1 MIAILVFKEKL
12 KLFYSK
18 FDMFVIPVIRFLLS
32 FVSFYMISK
41 NIGFMAR
48 LNNMAVL
55 IVLALLCSFLPY
67 GVAAILA
74 GALILAH
81 ISSVSLELAVI
92 LLVCFLLVAVLY
104 YGFQPG
110 DSYLLLLTPIFY
122 HFKIPY
128 AIPLLVGLSGSPV
141 SVVPVGCG
149 TFLFYILQYVKQN
162 AGVLTNDASLDIT
175 QKYVQI
181 MKSMMSNH
189 LMAAMIA
196 ACTVSILVVYL
207 IHRLSVDYAWFI
219 AIVAGTVAQLA
230 VIFVSDFMFDVS
242 VPMGQLLGGALIAMV
257 VAGVYNF
264 FFFSVDYSRTE
275 YTQFEDDDYYYYVK
289 AVPKMTVSAPDVKVQ
304 KISSTKVRRN
314 PKEER

>member
-18 FDMFVIPVIRFLLS
+18 YDMFVIPVIRFLLS
-32 FVSFYMISK
+32 FASFYMISR

-48 LNNMAVL
+48 LSNVGGL
-55 IVLALLCSFLPY
+55 TVLALLCSFLPY
-67 GVAAILA
+67 GVAVILA
-74 GALILAH
+74 GAMILAH

-92 LLVCFLLVAVLY
+92 LFVCFLLVAVLY

-128 AIPLLVGLSGSPV
+128 AIPLLVGLSGNPV
-141 SVVPVGCG
+141 SAVPVGCG
-149 TFLFYILQYVKQN
+149 TFLFYVLQYVKQN

-189 LMAAMIA
+189 LMAVMIA

-207 IHRLSVDYAWFI
+207 IRRLSVDYAWLI

-242 VPMGQLLGGALIAMV
+242 VPMGQLLGGALISMV
-257 VAGVYNF
+257 IAGVYDF

-289 AVPKMTVSAPDVKVQ
+289 AVPKMTVAAPDVKVQ
-304 KISSTKVRRN
+304 KISSTKVRRT
-314 PKEER
+314 PREER

>member
-12 KLFYSK
+12 KRFYSK
-18 FDMFVIPVIRFLLS
+18 YDMFVIPVIRFLLS
-32 FVSFYMISK
+32 FLAFYMISS
-41 NIGFMAR
+41 NLGFMSR
-48 LNNMAVL
+48 LNNMAILL
-55 IVLALLCSFLPY
+55 ILALLCSFLPY
-67 GVAAILA
+67 GVAALLSGIMIL
-74 GALILAH
+74 LH

-92 LLVCFLLVAVLY
+92 LLVCLMVVTVLY

-128 AIPLLVGLSGSPV
+128 AIPLLVGLSKSPV
-141 SVVPVGCG
+141 SAVPVGCG

-181 MKSMMSNH
+181 MKSMMTNR
-189 LMAAMIA
+189 LMAVMIA
-196 ACTVSILVVYL
+196 ASAVGILVVYL
-207 IHRLSVDYAWFI
+207 IRRLSVDYAWII

-230 VIFVSDFMFDVS
+230 VIFVGDFTFDVS
-242 VPMGQLLGGALIAMV
+242 VSMGQLLGGALISMV
-257 VAGVYNF
+257 IAGVYTF
-264 FFFSVDYSRTE
+264 FIFSVDYSRTE

-289 AVPKMTVSAPDVKVQ
+289 AVPKMAVSAPDVKVQ
-304 KISSTKVRRN
+304 KINSTRVRRN